1 MEPEKQDVSPTPS
14 PEDAAVVPLPPAGIS
29 KILGL
34 LEIVDDHGGKEDIYK
49 LARELRDSFGELI
62 IIIKGAEVLG
72 LVDTPGGDV
81 VLQPLGKR
89 VIETPVNEK
98 KRLIAERIAGLP
110 LFAHFRRYLAGREDH
125 AASRSEVL
133 EEIVRILPTERPKPQ
148 YDTLVNWGR
157 YAEIFTYSR
166 DEDKL
171 RLAEPLA

>member
-1 MEPEKQDVSPTPS
+1 MEAENQNVPATPS
-14 PEDAAVVPLPPAGIS
+14 AEEPAVVPLPPAGIS

-81 VLQPLGKR
+81 VLEPLGKR

-125 AASRSEVL
+125 AASRTEVL
-133 EEIVRILPTERPKPQ
+133 EEIGRILPTERPKPQ
-148 YDTLVNWGR
+148 YDALVNWGR

-171 RLAEPLA
+171 RLVKPLA

>member
-1 MEPEKQDVSPTPS
+1 MVRHQTTLYCCRASGLKQRQDSVSDRS
-14 PEDAAVVPLPPAGIS
+14 AVWPPCPRNESAES
-29 KILGL
+29 A
-34 LEIVDDHGGKEDIYK
+34 